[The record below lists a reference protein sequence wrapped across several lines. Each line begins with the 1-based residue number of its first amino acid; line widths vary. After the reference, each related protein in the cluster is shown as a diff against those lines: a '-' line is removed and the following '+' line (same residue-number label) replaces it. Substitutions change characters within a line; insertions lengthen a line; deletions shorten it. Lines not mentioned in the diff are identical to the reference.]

1 MGEFSTFMI
10 FLQDKSLVERYA
22 RILTFFII
30 IKLYKTLEIPI
41 PRGHWSDYFQVDQ
54 NLGFFEDLSEK
65 DRLFY
70 GKVVLGVFVGIIA
83 GILNRLIPGI
93 SAIAFWLLAICALLL
108 LGLLGRNFLK
118 IEEMEPSKMY
128 LTGTVTYFLFFIL
141 LWVVVIL
148 LSAPET
154 LLPPGSI

>member
-1 MGEFSTFMI
+1 
-10 FLQDKSLVERYA
+10 
-22 RILTFFII
+22 
-30 IKLYKTLEIPI
+30 
-41 PRGHWSDYFQVDQ
+41 VDP

-70 GKVVLGVFVGIIA
+70 GKVVLGTFVGIIA

-93 SAIAFWLLAICALLL
+93 STIALWLIALCALML
-108 LGLLGRNFLK
+108 LGLFGPKFLK
-118 IEEMEPSKMY
+118 IEEMEPAKVY

-141 LWVVVIL
+141 LWVVVIM
-148 LSAPET
+148 LSAPES